1 MEVFLLN
8 GESVDEIIIKNFV
21 GAKRQ
26 WIINFIIKN
35 RYSTRNARG
44 GLINIQKYMNTI
56 FDYIAYK
63 IMATPKV
70 TSIPFDPFKNYI
82 FIVARSGRQ
91 YRTPLHVGLLK
102 I

>member
-44 GLINIQKYMNTI
+44 GLI
-56 FDYIAYK
+56 
-63 IMATPKV
+63 KV
-70 TSIPFDPFKNYI
+70 
-82 FIVARSGRQ
+82 RS
-91 YRTPLHVGLLK
+91 T
-102 I
+102 